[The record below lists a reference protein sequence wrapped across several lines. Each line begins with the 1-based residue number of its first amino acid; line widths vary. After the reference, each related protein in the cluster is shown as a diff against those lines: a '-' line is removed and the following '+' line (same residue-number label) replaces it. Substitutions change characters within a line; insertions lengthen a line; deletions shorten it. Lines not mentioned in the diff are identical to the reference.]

1 MKIDLYDVDEFVK
14 LNNLKEVTSGVLFQR
29 GGVPHP
35 DGLLSNEIFGITVKS
50 RRETFAYIDL
60 HEHFFHPHIYKLIK
74 RMFANIDKII
84 NGEEFYSLNDE
95 GILVVDR
102 ENGETGIDF
111 LYRNWNK
118 ITWKKNEGSDAA
130 GSIRNERVGLLEKC
144 KKNEIFISKLPVI
157 PVFYRDVTSTSGGGK
172 TGDLNKYYA
181 NLIRVTTLLR
191 DREMFGFQFHATNY
205 NIQQCLLTI
214 YDYFKG
220 KVEKKNGMIR
230 KFLMGK
236 TVDRCVRTVITAP
249 NYHAERPSDM
259 MVDYYHCGIPISQ
272 ICSLAYEFMMH
283 WLKNFFE
290 REIISKELE
299 KVVYDPEEK
308 SAVKFLQLDNPASY
322 FDEKYIKNMMDTYIR
337 DPSSRF
343 NKIEVPVKN
352 NTTGKPFYLRLT
364 GRLLTDKAESASIIY
379 RPMTVTDLLYMA
391 AVDVTKDKKALITRY
406 PITDEFSIIINNI
419 RVNSTTKVMP
429 MMVNGHVYKWY
440 PVIDFNVRPNMIG
453 AKFIDST
460 QFANSFLKGIGGDYD
475 GDQCTVRILFS
486 QEANEEC
493 EKYIHTI
500 GFFINAAGQLI
511 RTMESEVTQTFYT
524 MTKEYK
530 NGKPLTADETKYL
543 LDLNVEDYTFT
554 MMSQM
559 LGTTKNMVDGKDSVP
574 KFGLGDKLT
583 IPKNYFSNKEE
594 ISTTVGRFV
603 FYKNIFA
610 SSKLTDVVPFVNNVV
625 TQKVC
630 GSLEA
635 MIVTAAKEGLID
647 TETMET
653 YINIRDWFGLQM
665 HSVVCNSFTPG
676 ILFLPKEIEDEK
688 KRIIK
693 ENRAGIESGDPV
705 VGEKIEKALI
715 SKAQEILK
723 DDPAM
728 DLYMSGARGS
738 FGNNFKNI
746 NLIRGPVFNE
756 ATGKYDF
763 IDNSLMD
770 GLQKK
775 DFAAHANVLINGSY
789 PKSVGTSE
797 SGYLGKQLNAI
808 MQSEVL
814 DPDENSDCGTKFLLD
829 ITLPVKNIHEYDY
842 RFIQE
847 SGKLVCLYPEIIEK
861 YRGKTVK
868 MRSVMMC
875 KGTTNVHCKCSRCA
889 GLYYYRVGKYAI
901 GLQSGKMATT
911 LTNLNMKKFHENLV
925 RTVKIDPT
933 ELLI

>member
-84 NGEEFYSLNDE
+84 NGEEFYSLNKE

-111 LYRNWNK
+111 LYRNWDK

-144 KKNEIFISKLPVI
+144 KKSEIFISKLPVI

-249 NYHAERPSDM
+249 NYHAERPTDM
-259 MVDYYHCGIPISQ
+259 MVDYYHCAIPISQ

-290 REIISKELE
+290 REVISKELE

-308 SAVKFLQLDNPASY
+308 SAVQYLQLDNPSSY

-364 GRLLTDKAESASIIY
+364 GRLLESKAETASIVY
-379 RPMTVTDLLYMA
+379 RPLTVTDLLYMA
-391 AVDVTKDKKALITRY
+391 AVDVTKDKKCMITRY

-440 PVIDFNVRPNMIG
+440 PVIDFDAKPHIIG
-453 AKFIDST
+453 SKFIDSI
-460 QFANSFLKGIGGDYD
+460 QFSNSFLKGIGGDYD

-493 EKYIHTI
+493 EKYIKTV
-500 GFFINAAGQLI
+500 GYFINAGGKLI
-511 RTMESEVTQTFYT
+511 RQMESESTQTFYT
-524 MTKEYK
+524 LTKEYTK
-530 NGKPLTADETKYL
+530 KAPLSAEKAQML
-543 LDLNVEDYTFT
+543 LDMKPDDFTFT
-554 MMSQM
+554 VLTKL
-559 LGTTKNMVDGKDSVP
+559 LGTTKNTVDGKVDDSQLRCGDTMIVP
-574 KFGLGDKLT
+574 KDYFGKH
-583 IPKNYFSNKEE
+583 EE
-594 ISTTVGRFV
+594 LKTTVGRFL
-603 FYKNIFA
+603 FYKVIFGYA
-610 SSKLTDVVPFVNNVV
+610 ELTGVIPFVNEAV

-630 GSLEA
+630 DKLEA
-635 MIVTAAKEGLID
+635 KIASAAKEGFISV
-647 TETMET
+647 ENMER

-665 HSVVCNSFTPG
+665 HAVVCNSFTPG
-676 ILFLPKEIEDEK
+676 ILFIPDEIEKEK
-688 KRIIK
+688 RRLVSENK
-693 ENRAGIESGDPV
+693 EQLAKGDPLA
-705 VGEKIEKALI
+705 GEKIEKVLIVKSQAL
-715 SKAQEILK
+715 LK
-723 DDPAM
+723 DDPGM
-728 DLYMSGARGS
+728 DLYVSGARGS

-770 GLQKK
+770 GLKKK
-775 DFAAHANVLINGSY
+775 DFTAHANTLINGAY
-789 PKSVGTSE
+789 PKSIGTAD

-808 MQSEVL
+808 MQTEML
-814 DPDENSDCGTKFLLD
+814 DPNENSDCGTTYLLE
-829 ITLPVKNIHEYDY
+829 TMLPTGNIHDYDY

-847 SGKLVCLYPEIIEK
+847 NGKLVCLYPEVIEK
-861 YRGKTVK
+861 YKGKTVK
-868 MRSVMMC
+868 MRSVMFC

-889 GLYYYRVGKYAI
+889 GLYYYKVGKSAI

-933 ELLI
+933 DLLI